1 MKKFF
6 LKKTCCLGLLT
17 LAIAISPEVIAQ
29 TVQSNTAMPAAVQNE
44 EQLVDINT
52 ADAKTL
58 ERQLEGIGPKK
69 ATAIIEYREK
79 HGLFKSLSDLEQVY
93 GIGEKTLERNR
104 DKIKIVIPHATET
117 TTQEHSSLPANPT
130 VAEEKSPT
138 AETAITDQ
146 TAPPTQ
152 EANSALKGEE
162 F

>member
-1 MKKFF
+1 MAK
-6 LKKTCCLGLLT
+6 
-17 LAIAISPEVIAQ
+17 
-29 TVQSNTAMPAAVQNE
+29 PAAVQNE

-58 ERQLEGIGPKK
+58 EQQLEGIGPKK

-93 GIGEKTLERNR
+93 GIGEKTLARNR

-130 VAEEKSPT
+130 AVAEEKSPT

-152 EANSALKGEE
+152 ETNSALKGEE

>member
-1 MKKFF
+1 MKFF
-6 LKKTCCLGLLT
+6 LKKTYCLGLLT
-17 LAIAISPEVIAQ
+17 LAIAVSPEVIAQ
-29 TVQSNTAMPAAVQNE
+29 TAQSNVAKSVAAVQNE
-44 EQLVDINT
+44 EQLIDINT

-69 ATAIIEYREK
+69 ATAIVEYREK

-104 DKIKIVIPHATET
+104 DKIKIVIPNA
-117 TTQEHSSLPANPT
+117 TQEHSSLPASPT
-130 VAEEKSPT
+130 AAEEKSPT
-138 AETAITDQ
+138 AETTITDQ

>member
-1 MKKFF
+1 MKFF

-17 LAIAISPEVIAQ
+17 LAIAVSPQVIAQ
-29 TVQSNTAMPAAVQNE
+29 TAQSNVAKSVAAVQNE

-69 ATAIIEYREK
+69 ATAIVEYREK

-104 DKIKIVIPHATET
+104 DKIKIVIPNA
-117 TTQEHSSLPANPT
+117 TQEHSSPPASPT
-130 VAEEKSPT
+130 AAEEKSPT
-138 AETAITDQ
+138 AETTITDQ

>member
-1 MKKFF
+1 MKFF
-6 LKKTCCLGLLT
+6 LKKTYCLGLLT
-17 LAIAISPEVIAQ
+17 LAIAVSPEVIAQ
-29 TVQSNTAMPAAVQNE
+29 TAQSNVAKSVAAVQNE
-44 EQLVDINT
+44 EQLIDINT

-69 ATAIIEYREK
+69 ATAIVEYREK

-104 DKIKIVIPHATET
+104 DKIKIVIPNA
-117 TTQEHSSLPANPT
+117 TQEHSSPPASPT
-130 VAEEKSPT
+130 AAEEKSPT
-138 AETAITDQ
+138 AETTITDQ